1 MILKLHQRF
10 RSKKHN
16 VFTEQ
21 VNKITLSGTGDKR
34 IQSIN
39 SAKTYGYGMRKD
51 LVCKNEET
59 KCNKVIKRY
68 KIN

>member
-21 VNKITLSGTGDKR
+21 VNKITLSGNGDKR
-34 IQSIN
+34 TQSIN

-51 LVCKNEET
+51 LVCKNE
-59 KCNKVIKRY
+59 
-68 KIN
+68 